1 MNTFNNNNGF
11 GSGVIINNNNND
23 FGLLMSLLPQGSQ
36 IIVNNGQ
43 PAVFLSSIHDRQ
55 IAVEIQNRIN
65 KVFPNMR
72 IPIGFMFDSNSPLP
86 EQGQRPTD
94 GQVRTVQQE
103 QTPIVTL
110 QKSKSALKSV

>member
-36 IIVNNGQ
+36 IVVNNGQ

-55 IAVEIQNRIN
+55 IVVEIQNRLN
-65 KVFPNMR
+65 KVFPNIR
-72 IPIGFMFDSNSPLP
+72 IPIGFMFDGNSPLP
-86 EQGQRPTD
+86 GQAD
-94 GQVRTVQQE
+94 SQVPSVPQE
-103 QTPIVTL
+103 PTPIVPL
-110 QKSKSALKSV
+110 QKAKSALKNV